1 MGAWGTGLYSDDT
14 SCDVRDDYVTH
25 LSQGCASEEA
35 EQKILDGYGQ
45 LLAQPEIACCVYF
58 ALADTAWKY
67 GRLSASLKAKA
78 LSLLQSGGDISVWQR
93 DAPANVAAR
102 IKVLKALEA
111 RLSRVQPPE
120 VPVKF
125 APPTPQKVRT
135 TATIGSVFSLAL
147 PSGNTALLILVGYKE
162 LTESIDPVFSALS
175 WRAASIEAAPQHITT
190 TDPTLPFNAF
200 RKQCAHVAI
209 LPGDQ
214 RRNILSGLEQTS
226 IRVEPLLPYDPES
239 IVWLAIGRI
248 AREIDAFYDS
258 HNHAASPHADA

>member
-1 MGAWGTGLYSDDT
+1 MMGAWGTGLYSDDT

-25 LSQGCASEEA
+25 LTQGCASEEA
-35 EQKILDGYGQ
+35 EQKILDGYGP

-58 ALADTAWKY
+58 ALADAAWKY

-78 LSLLQSGGDISVWQR
+78 LSLLQSGGDIFVWQR

-111 RLSRVQPPE
+111 RLNRVQPPE
-120 VPVKF
+120 LPMKLT
-125 APPTPQKVRT
+125 PSKPQKVRT
-135 TATIGSVFSLAL
+135 TAPIGSVFSLVL
-147 PSGNTALLILVGYKE
+147 PSGNAALLILVGYKE
-162 LTESIDPVFSALS
+162 LAESIDPVFSALS
-175 WRAASIEAAPQHITT
+175 WRAASVDAAPHHIAA

-214 RRNILSGLEQTS
+214 RRNILFGLEQTS
-226 IRVEPLLPYDPES
+226 IRVEALLPYNPES

-248 AREIDAFYDS
+248 AREIDAFY
-258 HNHAASPHADA
+258 HNHASSPTR